1 MAEIVSRDVHIDA
14 MLTNLSIGYKNDL
27 YIADQIAPIVPVRRQ
42 SDIIPKYDQSH
53 WFRNQAVI
61 RAPGTASERGGFT
74 VDTSQTYYCP
84 RYSFGFEIPDE
95 TRDNTDPPWDLD
107 RDGTAFVTD
116 RLMMKREISAAGKF
130 FATGLWATPDVTPSV
145 LWSTYGTSTPLV
157 DITVYQDTVE
167 GRIARMPNK
176 FIMGKQV
183 FSILKWHPDLMDKI
197 KYTQRGVVTTDLLAA
212 LIDMETVLIG
222 RAIFTASAEGTA
234 EASVVYQRV
243 WGKNALLLHVPSAP
257 SLMTPAAAYTFTW
270 NRVPNSIQYFTR
282 KRNDERE
289 VDILEG
295 NTYFDQRITSQRAGQ
310 FISLPV
316 A

>member
-1 MAEIVSRDVHIDA
+1 VAEVTSRDLHIDA
-14 MLTNLSIGYKNDL
+14 LLTNMSIGYKNDL
-27 YIADQIAPIVPVRRQ
+27 YIADSIAPIVPVMKQ

-53 WFRNQAVI
+53 WFRNQANI
-61 RAPGTASERGGFT
+61 RAPGTLSQRGGYT
-74 VDTSQTYYCP
+74 VDTSSTYYCP

-95 TRDNTDPPWDLD
+95 TRDNTDAPYDLD

-116 RLMMKREISAAGKF
+116 RLMMMREVTAATRF
-130 FATGLWATPDVTPSV
+130 FTTGLWGADVTPAV

-157 DITVYQDTVE
+157 DITTYQDAVE

-234 EASVVYQRV
+234 EGSVVYNRI
-243 WGKNALLLHVPSAP
+243 WGKNALLIHVPSAP
-257 SLMTPAAAYTFTW
+257 SLMTAAAAYTFTW

-295 NTYFDQRITSQRAGQ
+295 NTYFDQRITSSRAGQ
-310 FISLPV
+310 FISAPV

>member
-1 MAEIVSRDVHIDA
+1 
-14 MLTNLSIGYKNDL
+14 
-27 YIADQIAPIVPVRRQ
+27 
-42 SDIIPKYDQSH
+42 
-53 WFRNQAVI
+53 
-61 RAPGTASERGGFT
+61 
-74 VDTSQTYYCP
+74 
-84 RYSFGFEIPDE
+84 
-95 TRDNTDPPWDLD
+95 
-107 RDGTAFVTD
+107 
-116 RLMMKREISAAGKF
+116 
-130 FATGLWATPDVTPSV
+130 
-145 LWSTYGTSTPLV
+145 
-157 DITVYQDTVE
+157 
-167 GRIARMPNK
+167 
-176 FIMGKQV
+176 
-183 FSILKWHPDLMDKI
+183 MDKI

-212 LIDMETVLIG
+212 LIDMETVLVG